1 MSYDNQTSETLI
13 LSETKDKPF
22 SMAPIAAN
30 RNLTAEL
37 VDRLSGEILSG
48 KLAPGSKLPTEQ
60 EMVAATGVSRT
71 VVREAV
77 AALRAEGLVVTRQGV
92 GAFVAADITRRPFRI
107 DEASLDILKE
117 VINVLE
123 LRAALEA
130 EAAALAAE
138 RRSPEQLQALRRAL
152 DQMALA
158 IEETEDAVAPDLD
171 FHRTIAEATGNPHFT
186 HLFTYLG
193 SLLIPRARVQTFSSV
208 TDDRPA
214 YLRRVNQEHEDIYA
228 AIERQDA
235 AAART
240 AMRLHLGNSRERLR
254 RAAAGADP
262 GRPADA
268 N

>member
-1 MSYDNQTSETLI
+1 M
-13 LSETKDKPF
+13 SETKDKPF

-30 RNLTAEL
+30 RNLAAEL
-37 VDRLSGEILSG
+37 VERLSGEILSG

-92 GAFVAADITRRPFRI
+92 GAFVAADIRRRPFRI
-107 DEASLDILKE
+107 DEASLDVLKE

-138 RRSPEQLQALRRAL
+138 RRSPAQLQAMREAL
-152 DQMALA
+152 DRMSLA
-158 IEETEDAVAPDLD
+158 IEEAEDAVAPDLD

-186 HLFTYLG
+186 HLFAYLG
-193 SLLIPRARVQTFSSV
+193 SLLIPRARVQSFRSI
-208 TDDRPA
+208 TDDKPA

-228 AIERQDA
+228 AIQRQDA
-235 AAART
+235 GAART
-240 AMRLHLGNSRERLR
+240 AMRMHLGNSRERLR
-254 RAAAGADP
+254 RAAIDTPGAH
-262 GRPADA
+262 
-268 N
+268 